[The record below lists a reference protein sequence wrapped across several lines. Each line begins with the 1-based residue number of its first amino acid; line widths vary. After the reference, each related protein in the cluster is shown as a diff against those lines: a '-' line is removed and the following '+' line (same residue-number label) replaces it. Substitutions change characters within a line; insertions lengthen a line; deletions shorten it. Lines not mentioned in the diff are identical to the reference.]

1 MCASQNCTHTRIS
14 PTTLVTELLYSRV
27 YSCAALPI
35 IEFYKYLWTTNRSL
49 LYYSLFVNYAF
60 PILLEAAPWY
70 FSRRLLASKL
80 RDMKNTINHNLIA
93 GKSSESG
100 SLSLYT
106 LLTII
111 YAAIHTLDQIL
122 KNRVQLAQK
131 LVIKRLVVERILFSE
146 IGSLERKFKLLFGTS
161 SVRPDQLE
169 VRVFRDIN
177 DTLHLFNFTLPTLFR
192 GMWTVIMQSRELYKQ
207 RGVIDILAIGRPAVV
222 TIIQEGLDY
231 ALDQAV
237 DLRRTEA
244 LERMSMDMSQ
254 LVSTVVDGLVEIQVN
269 NMQRQQLRLM
279 DSMADQEMTTSH
291 GMTTFFERVY
301 KTVNNR
307 SVLDFVSEV
316 IVVKKVMARK
326 GIDHERYRKIQNDI
340 DYVFKLLRRNVS
352 LVRQCVRVLQTQSR
366 VIELVNLPSFADEA
380 AASARLRNANE
391 VFGQSNGLDHASG
404 RKLSSVAGLLRQKLL
419 LAQIHAS
426 RRSADAVASSSM
438 TAGPIVAVDAHT
450 ADSDASRISTTSS
463 PRVQTLPDEL
473 CLLTDFHELRVRS
486 VQFSYEP
493 GAPLALDIQPPPATP
508 DSDARDSECDA
519 DNLPPPPDHDC
530 EFWAEESLLPTDMQ
544 ILPGQ
549 IYGLI
554 GQV

>member
-1 MCASQNCTHTRIS
+1 
-14 PTTLVTELLYSRV
+14 
-27 YSCAALPI
+27 
-35 IEFYKYLWTTNRSL
+35 L

-192 GMWTVIMQSRELYKQ
+192 GMWTVVLQSRELYKQ

-231 ALDQAV
+231 VLDQAV

-244 LERMSMDMSQ
+244 LERMNMDMSQ

-269 NMQRQQLRLM
+269 NMQQQQLRLM
-279 DSMADQEMTTSH
+279 DSMAEQEMTTSH

-380 AASARLRNANE
+380 AASAKLRNANS
-391 VFGQSNGLDHASG
+391 VFGQSSGPDSAGG
-404 RKLSSVAGLLRQKLL
+404 RKLSTAVGLLRQRM
-419 LAQIHAS
+419 AISQFHAS
-426 RRSADAVASSSM
+426 RQAAGATSLAVAE
-438 TAGPIVAVDAHT
+438 PVVAAQSDSNAHA
-450 ADSDASRISTTSS
+450 ADSDAVCSPNASS
-463 PRVQTLPDEL
+463 PRIETPSDEL
-473 CLLTDFHELRVRS
+473 CLLTEFHELRVRS

-493 GAPLALDIQPPPATP
+493 GAPLALDIQPPMAALEYGVR
-508 DSDARDSECDA
+508 DSDH
-519 DNLPPPPDHDC
+519 LPPSSDRQETDGD
-530 EFWAEESLLPTDMQ
+530 FWAEESLLPTDMQ
-544 ILPGQ
+544 IVPGQ